1 MGSGGSRVRSGPGK
15 DPNSARSE
23 RARKTAAKKTATS
36 TAKKATTPKPP
47 APAATVEV
55 SSLPMAGYSGR
66 VPAFPLPK
74 IHRGIDSEGRPNRAA
89 ADSFR
94 KREMDIW
101 REVWKTPQAAAW
113 SIDPWRWPTVA
124 EFCRIKAAVE
134 LDPDSNAA
142 LLSRLREYRN
152 EIGLSPDG
160 MKANGWAISRDQVTP
175 RAEKKAAAKTTAK
188 PQRRLRSVGGSTA
201 G

>member
-1 MGSGGSRVRSGPGK
+1 MGSGGSRVRSGPTK

-23 RARKTAAKKTATS
+23 RTRAAAKKAASSTAKTATS
-36 TAKKATTPKPP
+36 RSAAPP
-47 APAATVEV
+47 AAVEV
-55 SSLPMAGYSGR
+55 TSLPMAGFSGR

-74 IHRGIDSEGRPNRAA
+74 IGRGITGDGRANRAA
-89 ADSFR
+89 TDGFR
-94 KREMDIW
+94 KREMEIW

-188 PQRRLRSVGGSTA
+188 PQRRLRSVSGSTA

>member
-1 MGSGGSRVRSGPGK
+1 MGSGGSRVRSGPTK

-23 RARKTAAKKTATS
+23 RARR
-36 TAKKATTPKPP
+36 TAKKAATGPAKTAATKTAASKPP
-47 APAATVEV
+47 TTVEV
-55 SSLPMAGYSGR
+55 SSLPMGGYTGR
-66 VPAFPLPK
+66 APAFPLPK
-74 IHRGIDSEGRPNRAA
+74 ISRGVDSEGRPNRAA

-94 KREMDIW
+94 KREMEIW

-188 PQRRLRSVGGSTA
+188 PQRRLRSVSGSTA

>member
-1 MGSGGSRVRSGPGK
+1 MGSGGSRVRSGPEK

-23 RARKTAAKKTATS
+23 RARKPAAKKTATS
-36 TAKKATTPKPP
+36 TAAKKTT
-47 APAATVEV
+47 AAALVEV
-55 SSLPMAGYSGR
+55 TSLPMAGYAGR

-74 IHRGIDSEGRPNRAA
+74 IFRGLDSDGRPNKAA

-101 REVWKTPQAAAW
+101 REVWRTPQAAAW
-113 SIDPWRWPTVA
+113 SIDTWRWPTVA
-124 EFCRIKAAVE
+124 EYCRIKAAVE

-175 RAEKKAAAKTTAK
+175 RAAKKAAAKKTAP
-188 PQRRLRSVGGSTA
+188 PQRRLRSVSGSTA